1 MNSATWQV
9 TEPAFDPLR
18 QHHSETILTLGNG
31 YLSTRGTFEER
42 YPNDR
47 QATLVHGMW
56 DDVPIAFTELA
67 NTPDWTALEIWVD
80 GHRFDMQEGQITN
93 YARCLDLRTGRLQR
107 RLRWTPA
114 EDIAVEL
121 SFERFAS
128 LDDEHLLAV
137 SVRVTPLSKPAEIK
151 VRAMLDSR
159 VENDGLLHWQQVSQ
173 HSDAGQAD
181 LVVRTRHTGKTLA
194 MSTRLGVSGGEAH
207 LAASD
212 CPGCPGIVATAQAE
226 AGQPLVIVKSVA
238 IYTSRDSSDPL
249 AAAQAKVQTA
259 ATAGYA
265 ALREANKSAWA
276 DFWEASD
283 VIIEGDDEAQLAVR
297 HALFQVRIAAPTH
310 DERASIPA
318 KTLSG
323 FGYRGHVFWDN
334 EIFVL
339 PFFTFTQPNLA
350 RNMLMYRYHTLPGA
364 RRKAAA
370 NSFSGAQYAWES
382 AETGD
387 EVTPTWG
394 LDFDDPT
401 KLVRIW
407 TGDIQIH
414 ISADIAYAMH
424 QYWRVTG
431 DDDFWQD
438 VGAPVVLETA
448 VFWGDRAEAEGDRF
462 AIRDIIGPDE
472 YHDHVDNN
480 AYTNHMVR
488 WHLKTAQDALEW
500 LWEHDPGGAGTLVEK
515 LDLTPERLTHWRKVI
530 DGLILAHDPET
541 GLIEQFEGFFD
552 LEDVDWPAYEGR
564 TKSMQELLDIEES
577 NHYKVLKQADVIA
590 LLCLFDDAFDQ
601 KTWQAN
607 WDYYVPIT
615 DHAYGSSLGPAMH
628 AWAACRMGQPDLAYE
643 HFMRAARADLS
654 DVRGNAWDGI
664 HAASAGGLWEA
675 VVFGFAGLRLTENG
689 PTFKPQLPTHW
700 RRVVFNIIY
709 RGERRRIELS
719 R

>member
-1 MNSATWQV
+1 M
-9 TEPAFDPLR
+9 
-18 QHHSETILTLGNG
+18 
-31 YLSTRGTFEER
+31 
-42 YPNDR
+42 
-47 QATLVHGMW
+47 
-56 DDVPIAFTELA
+56 
-67 NTPDWTALEIWVD
+67 
-80 GHRFDMQEGQITN
+80 
-93 YARCLDLRTGRLQR
+93 
-107 RLRWTPA
+107 
-114 EDIAVEL
+114 
-121 SFERFAS
+121 
-128 LDDEHLLAV
+128 
-137 SVRVTPLSKPAEIK
+137 
-151 VRAMLDSR
+151 
-159 VENDGLLHWQQVSQ
+159 
-173 HSDAGQAD
+173 
-181 LVVRTRHTGKTLA
+181 
-194 MSTRLGVSGGEAH
+194 
-207 LAASD
+207 
-212 CPGCPGIVATAQAE
+212 
-226 AGQPLVIVKSVA
+226 
-238 IYTSRDSSDPL
+238 
-249 AAAQAKVQTA
+249 
-259 ATAGYA
+259 
-265 ALREANKSAWA
+265 
-276 DFWEASD
+276 
-283 VIIEGDDEAQLAVR
+283 
-297 HALFQVRIAAPTH
+297 
-310 DERASIPA
+310 
-318 KTLSG
+318 
-323 FGYRGHVFWDN
+323 
-334 EIFVL
+334 
-339 PFFTFTQPNLA
+339 
-350 RNMLMYRYHTLPGA
+350 
-364 RRKAAA
+364 
-370 NSFSGAQYAWES
+370 
-382 AETGD
+382 
-387 EVTPTWG
+387 
-394 LDFDDPT
+394 DFDDPT